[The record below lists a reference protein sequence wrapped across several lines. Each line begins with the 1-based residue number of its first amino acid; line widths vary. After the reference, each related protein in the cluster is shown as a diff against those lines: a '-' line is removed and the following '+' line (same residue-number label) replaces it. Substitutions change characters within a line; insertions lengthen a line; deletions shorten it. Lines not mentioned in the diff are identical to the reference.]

1 MNRLFI
7 TLIFIGMLIIYSCE
21 NFQSNR
27 SGEPAVKNIIFF
39 IGDGMGVAQVSAA
52 MMKSDDKLNMEK
64 CDASALC
71 VTTSLTNKVT
81 DSAAGG
87 TALATGKKT
96 RNGVIGQDT
105 TGTDYQSILKLA
117 EHYGLSTGLVATS
130 AITHATPASFIANQ
144 PSRNMYEAIAADFLK
159 TDVDV
164 IIGGGYNHFAVRSD
178 SLNYI
183 DSLRNKGYQIALT
196 VEEMMAAGKGKLAAL
211 MYPEH
216 PPKYTEGRGDMLPEA
231 TLKALEILSMN
242 EKGFFLMVEGSQ
254 IDWGGHA
261 NDAEY
266 VVEELLDM
274 DRAIGVALEFQETHP
289 NTLIVVTADHE
300 TGGITLPATDGS
312 YIDSGIEFSTSGHT
326 SVMVPVFAFGPGAGD
341 FTGIMDNT
349 GFYPLFVKLYSF
361 KEE

>member
-1 MNRLFI
+1 
-7 TLIFIGMLIIYSCE
+7 
-21 NFQSNR
+21 
-27 SGEPAVKNIIFF
+27 
-39 IGDGMGVAQVSAA
+39 MGVAQVSAA

-164 IIGGGYNHFAVRSD
+164 IIGGGYNHRS
-178 SLNYI
+178 
-183 DSLRNKGYQIALT
+183 
-196 VEEMMAAGKGKLAAL
+196 
-211 MYPEH
+211 
-216 PPKYTEGRGDMLPEA
+216 
-231 TLKALEILSMN
+231 
-242 EKGFFLMVEGSQ
+242 
-254 IDWGGHA
+254 
-261 NDAEY
+261 
-266 VVEELLDM
+266 
-274 DRAIGVALEFQETHP
+274 
-289 NTLIVVTADHE
+289 
-300 TGGITLPATDGS
+300 
-312 YIDSGIEFSTSGHT
+312 
-326 SVMVPVFAFGPGAGD
+326 
-341 FTGIMDNT
+341 
-349 GFYPLFVKLYSF
+349 
-361 KEE
+361 